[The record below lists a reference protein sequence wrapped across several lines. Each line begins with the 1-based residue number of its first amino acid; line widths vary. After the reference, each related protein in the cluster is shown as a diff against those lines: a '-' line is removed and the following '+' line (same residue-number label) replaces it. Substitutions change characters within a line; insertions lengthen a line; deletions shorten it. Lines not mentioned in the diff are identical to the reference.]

1 MKAKVIR
8 EFVDK
13 YTNELYAVG
22 REITVTK
29 DRYEEIRRVGDFVE
43 EIKDPKK
50 ADKAPVK
57 D

>member
-1 MKAKVIR
+1 MKAKVIH

-22 REITVTK
+22 QEITVTK

-50 ADKAPVK
+50 APAK